1 MHNHNDYYYNYIHTQ
16 PPMNMQED
24 VAKKKK
30 RLDKTGYISMEL

>member
-1 MHNHNDYYYNYIHTQ
+1 
-16 PPMNMQED
+16 MNMQED

>member
-24 VAKKKK
+24 VAKKK